1 MTSPTPETASTIP
14 LIVSLGSLLV
24 AVVSVIVGPLLQW
37 KIAKRQA
44 ADNISAK
51 RQVWIDELR
60 NDAARLITLLE
71 GMRPR
76 GQLVSIGQE
85 EQRTSRVK
93 IVELMARINLRLN
106 PEEREHREFLEL
118 ARKLVGACIGGETPA
133 TFPEKAKTDDRFD
146 VYLDQSIQVLQRI
159 LKQEWMRIKRGDV

>member
-1 MTSPTPETASTIP
+1 MTAPDTASSIP
-14 LIVSLGSLLV
+14 VIVSMGSLLV

-60 NDAARLITLLE
+60 KDAARLITLLE
-71 GMRPR
+71 SMRPR
-76 GQLVSIGQE
+76 GQPVSIGDKE
-85 EQRTSRVK
+85 RRTARAK

-118 ARKLVGACIGGETPA
+118 ARKLVGACIGQETPTA
-133 TFPEKAKTDDRFD
+133 SPEKAKTDDRFH
-146 VYLDQSIQVLQRI
+146 VHLDQAIQVLQQI
-159 LKQEWMRIKRGDV
+159 LKQEWMRIKRGEV

>member
-1 MTSPTPETASTIP
+1 MTAPTPETASSIP
-14 LIVSLGSLLV
+14 VIVSLGSLLV

-60 NDAARLITLLE
+60 KDAAKLITLLE
-71 GMRPR
+71 GMRSR
-76 GQLVSIGQE
+76 GRLVSIGDE
-85 EQRTSRVK
+85 ERRTARAK

-118 ARKLVGACIGGETPA
+118 ARKLVGACIGEETPA
-133 TFPEKAKTDDRFD
+133 ASPEKTKTDDRFH
-146 VYLDQSIQVLQRI
+146 VYLDHAIQVLQRI
-159 LKQEWMRIKRGDV
+159 LKQEWVRIKRGDV